1 MPTSNV
7 VTFCSTGLAATE
19 RRALEDQ
26 ISKKIGEYCGDL
38 TDRTKYLVA
47 DNVEN
52 VSEKIKVARRLGLPI
67 VTPAFVTDSAAA
79 GTLQPLDKYLLEPV
93 RSAPK
98 LIAQDSNVENVAPKH
113 VAPQPAEKPS
123 AEVCSY
129 IKDPLPI
136 LRGVTAFPEAS
147 ATTIQLDGRD
157 YSLDTPTGFFK
168 HRSTPALAAAA
179 ANAADP
185 PRAYTLRE
193 LLFAMKHASL
203 SHADYFLQCALQQ
216 VEPVVMLDKRLL
228 VSSTSGAE
236 QPEADAAMRL
246 LEPPLSRAT
255 LAAID
260 PRA

>member
-26 ISKKIGEYCGDL
+26 ISKIGEYCGDL
-38 TDRTKYLVA
+38 TDRTKYLIA

-98 LIAQDSNVENVAPKH
+98 LMAQDSNVENVAPKH

-123 AEVCSY
+123 AEICSY